1 MAIGLNSI
9 ATGGRAI
16 AIGNDHGMMQGDIPS
31 DTHKTIVSG
40 DQAIGIGTGIKVNT
54 RQAIGI
60 GNDLDVTGVGA
71 IAIGS
76 DDMGNLS
83 ASLDWPRTT
92 AKGDG
97 SIALG
102 AHATS
107 TATGSLAMGA
117 FSGASAENSLA
128 IMWGAKSSG
137 AKSIAIGEKAIA
149 SGSGSLALMQGAKTG
164 DVTVTNETKNEF
176 TPNNGNQANNAIA
189 IGKDA
194 LAKKND
200 TIALGTS
207 TQANEVNAVAIGN
220 TTAVTSQN
228 SVVVGYKSKIEDNK
242 SVNSG
247 IFGSNNTIEQF
258 TDAIGGSYGGSGN
271 TYIFGGNNTIRNS
284 SDTAFVGVGNTIEHA
299 QNSFLLGNKN
309 TSTNA
314 DRKGLNNSQVI
325 GNSNTVSNTNISTI
339 IGNKNT
345 EQGSDS
351 IFVIGKENTTNRTNS
366 SNILG
371 SKNNAT
377 SVANSSVVG
386 NENNIT
392 GSNSAAIGNKNIIT
406 HANSFVLGSN
416 VTANI
421 GNSVF
426 LGDKSTIRY
435 SENQNKPVKNLNDK
449 NLDGITTTGGSKGT
463 VTKGRLNE
471 GTTKEI
477 VYGGETTSNDK
488 FAGAT
493 SIGGV
498 SVGYAGGERRIMNVA
513 AGEISATSTD
523 AVNGSQLYA
532 VALKNYTPYFSVKST
547 EDGNYKNDGASGTN
561 AMAIGPKITAM
572 GDKSVAIGNDIDIQ
586 ADNIIALGSGIKVDG
601 EHEYIQSNG
610 RKWKTKSIDAIL
622 IGNKAGKL
630 HSKLYDNGEL
640 KQGTIDITGV
650 AKDTQ
655 VGPYSI
661 SMGTNSLAAGDFSMA
676 IGSSAIAQGNRSM
689 AIGNNNLAGN
699 TNDIASTQT
708 KTQVYGEQSIGIGTG
723 ILVTAKQSVALGND
737 LKVFGVGAIGI
748 GGDDSGISG
757 YWPPTVA
764 NGNGSVAIGTHSQ
777 AIGNNSLAL
786 GADARAGITNT
797 TPDTNTKSQLSITS
811 GEYSLAIMAKSKA
824 QKDKSIA
831 IGYSSDSQNERA
843 IAIGNDSTASLDD
856 SVAIGSNSKA
866 TTLNKS
872 GNFVYMP
879 DGNTSNQSVAAKPVA
894 NTHSVFSVGDKGKE
908 RQIQNVAAGLVSENS
923 TDAING
929 SQLWATATNLKNY
942 SDQIGWSVSDSNTNN
957 KAQITNKLKDND
969 KTNVKF
975 ISDSANSLSVTLDK
989 TNINEP
995 TIKIATKTAT
1005 LQNDNGVYKVNPTD
1019 KADSLITAGEVASNL
1034 NDLINTGLNFS
1045 ADDYVEGNK
1054 QTIANKKL
1062 GERLEI
1068 KSGEITKDSTIYKGG
1083 NLATSVENGKIVIG
1097 FKDKSA
1103 FSEVTADKF
1112 TAGDV
1117 VISKDNG
1124 INAGNKTIT
1133 NVGAPINDNDATN
1146 KNYVD
1151 TAVKDAVGNS
1161 KWKIKNNN
1169 GADPIAE
1176 IGKGDV
1182 VDFIN
1187 GTGTTASVTKDD
1199 TTNDTKVTFNVNV
1212 ASKPNIGT
1220 DGVISTNTNGANT
1233 FYDATTVDS
1242 MLNAIGW
1249 NISGANDKSKHLIT
1263 SGKQVEFVAG
1273 DNTNVEV
1280 STEKDNKTT
1289 VTISSSTP
1297 TTTLSDDTST
1307 NNGSILTPAKGEEN
1321 KFVTAG
1327 NLVTTINNSLGEVRN
1342 LGLDFTADI
1351 NGTPTKLHR
1360 NLGDSLAIKSGNF
1373 SDSGKD
1379 YKDKNLKTRINTDA
1393 IEIGISD
1400 KPEFSEVTVG
1410 DTTNN
1415 NLVLSGNSIQG
1426 KNNGTDTTGIQFD
1439 RDKVSLLGTNGS
1451 GVKLSNIAAGEIRNN
1466 SLDAINGTQ
1475 LSSLGNILGL
1485 SPDNSNNT
1493 IFGTPT
1499 FTTLKDKQGSDI
1511 TPNPANYLTA
1521 INSIASRVNDGIIFN
1536 GNSGND
1542 RNAPQYLGSTLKV
1555 IGANKATSEDYK
1567 TDNITTEYAKD
1578 SEGNGTITIS
1588 MKDNPTF
1595 SKVTA
1600 DKFIAGG
1607 VVISKDDGI
1616 NAGGKKITNVN
1627 TPTDN
1632 NDATNK
1638 KYVDDAV
1645 TSAVGNSKWKIKN
1658 NNGPEVAEIG
1668 QNNVVDFANGVGTT
1682 AKVEKTGEGAKVTF
1696 NVNKATAP
1704 TIADGII
1711 TKPTTPNVADTFYD
1725 APTIDSM
1732 LNAIGWNISG
1742 ASNENK
1748 HLITSGKQVEFVTT
1762 TPNTTSVDVSA
1773 DNSGK
1778 TTIMVNTLT
1787 ATLSNASDNKI
1798 ANPTGDEANKLV
1810 TAGNVANVV
1819 NKGLDSLKDLGLT
1832 FGADTGTATKQ
1843 ALGSTLNINA
1853 GDVDTDYVGGNL
1865 KTKVDNGKI
1874 TIGFKESPTFK
1885 EITAK
1890 DDSGSTVINGNSI
1903 NGKDGNNGKTSG
1915 IEFKENEI
1923 ALKGK
1928 DDNSPVKITNVAAGN
1943 ISENS
1948 KDAVTGGQ
1956 IHNLKNELA
1965 KNISAAKTEVKSD
1978 DKSVTVTSTNADDGH
1993 TIYDLSVVKSEL
2005 TISDDGKTIT
2015 SNTPNNA
2022 FVTGD
2027 NVANIVN
2034 KAVASARTEVTAGKN
2049 VNVVASNGTDGHDIY
2064 DINVS
2069 GDLTEISSIAN
2080 GATKISLDKDKN
2092 EVNVNNAKIANV
2104 ADGDISKDSKDAV
2117 TGGQIHNLKNE
2128 LDKNISAAKTEVTG
2142 SGAAVVTQKTGSNG
2156 QTVYNVHVDK
2166 LLTYTDKDGNELSR
2180 VGDKFYRVV
2189 NGVPDASQE
2198 VSVDTVAGI
2207 SLLSPAGKL
2216 VKLDK
2221 VDNGTLADN
2230 SKQAVNGGQLKAMG
2244 DQLGLAVNEKGD
2256 GFDNPMLTKLKN
2268 AKGEEVAPQKSTIVN
2283 VLNNTVDTVNQGLDV
2298 AGNNGTGKQ
2307 HLGSKVS
2314 IVGSAKESSSTYSS
2328 NNITTEY
2335 TRDNEGN
2342 GTVTILM
2349 RENPSFTGVVTS
2361 NQGFHVENGPS
2372 MTTAGIDAS
2381 NKPISNVAS
2390 GIKPTDAVNVHQLN
2404 QLGSHVIQLDKRLR
2418 GGIAGAVAT
2427 AGLPQAYIPGKSMV
2441 AISGGTYRG
2450 EQAVAVGVS
2459 RISDNG
2465 KMILKLTGSHNSGGD
2480 LSGSVGVGYQW

>member
-1 MAIGLNSI
+1 MFNKATSSSNSSVF
-9 ATGGRAI
+9 
-16 AIGNDHGMMQGDIPS
+16 GNINDIS
-31 DTHKTIVSG
+31 
-40 DQAIGIGTGIKVNT
+40 N
-54 RQAIGI
+54 
-60 GNDLDVTGVGA
+60 
-71 IAIGS
+71 
-76 DDMGNLS
+76 
-83 ASLDWPRTT
+83 
-92 AKGDG
+92 AKN

-102 AHATS
+102 
-107 TATGSLAMGA
+107 
-117 FSGASAENSLA
+117 
-128 IMWGAKSSG
+128 
-137 AKSIAIGEKAIA
+137 
-149 SGSGSLALMQGAKTG
+149 
-164 DVTVTNETKNEF
+164 
-176 TPNNGNQANNAIA
+176 
-189 IGKDA
+189 
-194 LAKKND
+194 
-200 TIALGTS
+200 
-207 TQANEVNAVAIGN
+207 
-220 TTAVTSQN
+220 
-228 SVVVGYKSKIEDNK
+228 
-242 SVNSG
+242 
-247 IFGSNNTIEQF
+247 
-258 TDAIGGSYGGSGN
+258 
-271 TYIFGGNNTIRNS
+271 
-284 SDTAFVGVGNTIEHA
+284 
-299 QNSFLLGNKN
+299 
-309 TSTNA
+309 
-314 DRKGLNNSQVI
+314 
-325 GNSNTVSNTNISTI
+325 
-339 IGNKNT
+339 
-345 EQGSDS
+345 
-351 IFVIGKENTTNRTNS
+351 
-366 SNILG
+366 
-371 SKNNAT
+371 
-377 SVANSSVVG
+377 
-386 NENNIT
+386 NNIT
-392 GSNSAAIGNKNIIT
+392 LDKES
-406 HANSFVLGSN
+406 SFVLGN
-416 VTANI
+416 NI
-421 GNSVF
+421 KADNSNSVY
-426 LGDKSTIRY
+426 LGDKSYVTYSANTNVAVNNKTVTTTTKEVSTDQDKHTETIIT
-435 SENQNKPVKNLNDK
+435 LA
-449 NLDGITTTGGSKGT
+449 DGTTTTGGSKGT
-463 VTKGRLNE
+463 ITKGRLNK

-477 VYGGETTSNDK
+477 VYGGEKDSKNE

-561 AMAIGPKITAM
+561 AMAIGPKISAM

-942 SDQIGWSVSDSNTNN
+942 SDQIGWSVSDSDTDN
-957 KAQITNKLKDND
+957 KAVITNKLND

-1045 ADDYVEGNK
+1045 ADDYVKGNK

-1083 NLATSVENGKIVIG
+1083 NLATSV
-1097 FKDKSA
+1097 
-1103 FSEVTADKF
+1103 
-1112 TAGDV
+1112 
-1117 VISKDNG
+1117 
-1124 INAGNKTIT
+1124 
-1133 NVGAPINDNDATN
+1133 
-1146 KNYVD
+1146 
-1151 TAVKDAVGNS
+1151 
-1161 KWKIKNNN
+1161 
-1169 GADPIAE
+1169 
-1176 IGKGDV
+1176 
-1182 VDFIN
+1182 
-1187 GTGTTASVTKDD
+1187 
-1199 TTNDTKVTFNVNV
+1199 
-1212 ASKPNIGT
+1212 
-1220 DGVISTNTNGANT
+1220 
-1233 FYDATTVDS
+1233 
-1242 MLNAIGW
+1242 
-1249 NISGANDKSKHLIT
+1249 
-1263 SGKQVEFVAG
+1263 
-1273 DNTNVEV
+1273 
-1280 STEKDNKTT
+1280 
-1289 VTISSSTP
+1289 
-1297 TTTLSDDTST
+1297 
-1307 NNGSILTPAKGEEN
+1307 
-1321 KFVTAG
+1321 
-1327 NLVTTINNSLGEVRN
+1327 
-1342 LGLDFTADI
+1342 
-1351 NGTPTKLHR
+1351 
-1360 NLGDSLAIKSGNF
+1360 
-1373 SDSGKD
+1373 
-1379 YKDKNLKTRINTDA
+1379 
-1393 IEIGISD
+1393 
-1400 KPEFSEVTVG
+1400 
-1410 DTTNN
+1410 
-1415 NLVLSGNSIQG
+1415 
-1426 KNNGTDTTGIQFD
+1426 DTTG
-1439 RDKVSLLGTNGS
+1439 K
-1451 GVKLSNIAAGEIRNN
+1451 
-1466 SLDAINGTQ
+1466 
-1475 LSSLGNILGL
+1475 
-1485 SPDNSNNT
+1485 
-1493 IFGTPT
+1493 
-1499 FTTLKDKQGSDI
+1499 
-1511 TPNPANYLTA
+1511 
-1521 INSIASRVNDGIIFN
+1521 II
-1536 GNSGND
+1536 
-1542 RNAPQYLGSTLKV
+1542 
-1555 IGANKATSEDYK
+1555 IGF
-1567 TDNITTEYAKD
+1567 
-1578 SEGNGTITIS
+1578 
-1588 MKDNPTF
+1588 KDNPTF
-1595 SKVTA
+1595 SEVTA

-1658 NNGPEVAEIG
+1658 NSGTEVAEIG

-1682 AKVEKTGEGAKVTF
+1682 ASVTKDDTTNDTKVTFNVNVANKPTIGADGIIPTSTNGINTFYDAPTIDSMLNAIGWNISGANDKSKHLITSGKQVEFVAGDNTSVEVSDEKDNKTTVKISSNTPTTTLNDDKNTNNGNIATLTKDEENKFVTAGNLVTTINNSLGEVRNLGLDFTADINGTDPDNKVHRNLGESLAIKSANFSDSGKEYKDKNLKTKVNTDAIEIGISDKPEFSEVTVGDTAKNNLVLSGNSIQGKNNGTNTTGIQFDSDKVSLLGTNGSGVKLSNVAAGEISNNSLDAINGTQLSSLGNILGLAPNNSNNTIFGNPTFTALKDKKGSDIVTTNLISYLTAINNIAARLNDGIIFNGNSGNDSNTPQYLGSKLSIVGSEKVATETYKTDNITTEYTNRDGNGTITISMKDKPKFSEVTAPLFKTGDEANSPSMSNAGINAGNRAITNVGTPTNDTDATNKSYVDTAVKDAVGNSKWKIKNNSGAEVAEIGQNNVVDFVNGVGTTAEVEKTSDGAKVTF

-1704 TIADGII
+1704 TITDGII
-1711 TKPTTPNVADTFYD
+1711 TKPTTPNVANTFYD

-1748 HLITSGKQVEFVTT
+1748 HLITSGNQVEFVTT

-1778 TTIMVNTLT
+1778 TTITVNTLT

-1810 TAGNVANVV
+1810 TASNVANVV

-1853 GDVDTDYVGGNL
+1853 GDVDTDYVRGNL

-1903 NGKDGNNGKTSG
+1903 NGKNGNNGKTSG

-1928 DDNSPVKITNVAAGN
+1928 DDNSPVKITNVADGVNDNDAINKKQFDEGVKNLENLAAAAKTEVVSDDSSVNITERRDEKGDKHTIYDLSVNKATLN
-1943 ISENS
+1943 ISPDGKNITSDKKDNAFVTGENVANIVNKAVASARTEVTAGKNVNVVASNGTDGHDIYDINVSGDLTEISSIANGATKISLDKDKNEVNVNNAKIANVADGDISKDS

-2005 TISDDGKTIT
+2005 TISDNGKTIT

-2404 QLGSHVIQLDKRLR
+2404 QLSSHVIQLDKRLR

>member
-1 MAIGLNSI
+1 MNKIFKVIFNHSTNQWTVTSELSKTRGKSSTGVKSNSIATHDHDNKCRFSKLSIISIMINSILFCMPVNVYAVDGTTNAVVTDNQDNNKRNGYNMAIGLNSI

-31 DTHKTIVSG
+31 DTHKTTVTG
-40 DQAIGIGTGIKVNT
+40 DQAIGIGTGVKVNT

-76 DDMGNLS
+76 DDMGSLS
-83 ASLDWPRTT
+83 ASLSWPRTT

-128 IMWGAKSSG
+128 MMWGAKSSG

-176 TPNNGNQANNAIA
+176 TVNNTADNAIA
-189 IGKDA
+189 IGKNA
-194 LAKKND
+194 LAKKNSA
-200 TIALGTS
+200 IALGTEAK
-207 TQANEVNAVAIGN
+207 ANEISSIAIGD
-220 TTAVTSQN
+220 TTTVDSQN
-228 SVVVGYKSKIEDNK
+228 SVVVGNYSTIRDGG

-247 IFGSNNTIEQF
+247 IFGKNNTIERF
-258 TDAIGGSYGGSGN
+258 TDASGSYGGSGN

-561 AMAIGPKITAM
+561 AMAIGPKISAM

-856 SVAIGSNSKA
+856 SVAIGSNSMA
-866 TTLNKS
+866 TTLNTN

-879 DGNTSNQSVAAKPVA
+879 DGSTSNQSVQAKPVSGTHSVFSVGTVGKERQIQNVAAGVVSETSTDAINGSQLYFTALNLKNYSDKIGWSVSDSDA
-894 NTHSVFSVGDKGKE
+894 NNKAEITNKLNDKINVKFISGSANSLSVTLDKTNEKEPTIKIATKTETISRGTDGNYAVNNNGSTNNLITAGDVAKNLNELKNLGLIFDADTGTQTTQALGSTLKIASGISDTGYIGTNLKTKVENGKIIIGMKETPDFNTINLNGKALTDDGNGNLTYNGKTVGSLHYLSVNGGTNQSGNNYDNDGAKANNSVAIGVGVTNETAAKNSVSIGSSITKANDSSILIGANAGALLGDGSDNANVGSQAIGIGVNAAPKGKYAIALGANAQSMQEQGISIGTAAIGEVYKGVAIGNGAWLLKSNAPVSSVVIGADSKINAMNTGEYVFSALGDKANNDKIQARPDNNFLTQDELDKAIASANGDIVKEKSAIKNATNAKPISVFSVGDKGKE
-908 RQIQNVAAGLVSENS
+908 RQIQNVAAGVVSATS

-929 SQLWATATNLKNY
+929 SQLYYTALNLKE
-942 SDQIGWSVSDSNTNN
+942 
-957 KAQITNKLKDND
+957 A
-969 KTNVKF
+969 
-975 ISDSANSLSVTLDK
+975 
-989 TNINEP
+989 
-995 TIKIATKTAT
+995 
-1005 LQNDNGVYKVNPTD
+1005 
-1019 KADSLITAGEVASNL
+1019 
-1034 NDLINTGLNFS
+1034 
-1045 ADDYVEGNK
+1045 
-1054 QTIANKKL
+1054 
-1062 GERLEI
+1062 
-1068 KSGEITKDSTIYKGG
+1068 
-1083 NLATSVENGKIVIG
+1083 
-1097 FKDKSA
+1097 
-1103 FSEVTADKF
+1103 
-1112 TAGDV
+1112 
-1117 VISKDNG
+1117 
-1124 INAGNKTIT
+1124 
-1133 NVGAPINDNDATN
+1133 
-1146 KNYVD
+1146 
-1151 TAVKDAVGNS
+1151 
-1161 KWKIKNNN
+1161 
-1169 GADPIAE
+1169 
-1176 IGKGDV
+1176 
-1182 VDFIN
+1182 
-1187 GTGTTASVTKDD
+1187 
-1199 TTNDTKVTFNVNV
+1199 
-1212 ASKPNIGT
+1212 
-1220 DGVISTNTNGANT
+1220 
-1233 FYDATTVDS
+1233 
-1242 MLNAIGW
+1242 
-1249 NISGANDKSKHLIT
+1249 
-1263 SGKQVEFVAG
+1263 
-1273 DNTNVEV
+1273 
-1280 STEKDNKTT
+1280 
-1289 VTISSSTP
+1289 
-1297 TTTLSDDTST
+1297 
-1307 NNGSILTPAKGEEN
+1307 
-1321 KFVTAG
+1321 
-1327 NLVTTINNSLGEVRN
+1327 
-1342 LGLDFTADI
+1342 GLDFTADI

-1360 NLGDSLAIKSGNF
+1360 NLGDSLAIKSADF

-1379 YKDKNLKTRINTDA
+1379 YKAKNLKTKINTEEGKQA

-1400 KPEFSEVTVG
+1400 TPEFKEVTVKDG
-1410 DTTNN
+1410 DE
-1415 NLVLSGNSIQG
+1415 S
-1426 KNNGTDTTGIQFD
+1426 
-1439 RDKVSLLGTNGS
+1439 
-1451 GVKLSNIAAGEIRNN
+1451 
-1466 SLDAINGTQ
+1466 
-1475 LSSLGNILGL
+1475 
-1485 SPDNSNNT
+1485 
-1493 IFGTPT
+1493 
-1499 FTTLKDKQGSDI
+1499 
-1511 TPNPANYLTA
+1511 
-1521 INSIASRVNDGIIFN
+1521 
-1536 GNSGND
+1536 
-1542 RNAPQYLGSTLKV
+1542 
-1555 IGANKATSEDYK
+1555 
-1567 TDNITTEYAKD
+1567 
-1578 SEGNGTITIS
+1578 
-1588 MKDNPTF
+1588 
-1595 SKVTA
+1595 
-1600 DKFIAGG
+1600 
-1607 VVISKDDGI
+1607 VVISKNTI
-1616 NAGGKKITNVN
+1616 KGKNQTN
-1627 TPTDN
+1627 D
-1632 NDATNK
+1632 
-1638 KYVDDAV
+1638 
-1645 TSAVGNSKWKIKN
+1645 
-1658 NNGPEVAEIG
+1658 
-1668 QNNVVDFANGVGTT
+1668 
-1682 AKVEKTGEGAKVTF
+1682 
-1696 NVNKATAP
+1696 
-1704 TIADGII
+1704 
-1711 TKPTTPNVADTFYD
+1711 
-1725 APTIDSM
+1725 
-1732 LNAIGWNISG
+1732 
-1742 ASNENK
+1742 
-1748 HLITSGKQVEFVTT
+1748 
-1762 TPNTTSVDVSA
+1762 
-1773 DNSGK
+1773 
-1778 TTIMVNTLT
+1778 
-1787 ATLSNASDNKI
+1787 
-1798 ANPTGDEANKLV
+1798 
-1810 TAGNVANVV
+1810 
-1819 NKGLDSLKDLGLT
+1819 
-1832 FGADTGTATKQ
+1832 
-1843 ALGSTLNINA
+1843 
-1853 GDVDTDYVGGNL
+1853 
-1865 KTKVDNGKI
+1865 
-1874 TIGFKESPTFK
+1874 
-1885 EITAK
+1885 
-1890 DDSGSTVINGNSI
+1890 
-1903 NGKDGNNGKTSG
+1903 TSG
-1915 IEFKENEI
+1915 IEFKTDEI
-1923 ALKGK
+1923 ALSGS
-1928 DDNSPVKITNVAAGN
+1928 NGTSPKITN
-1943 ISENS
+1943 
-1948 KDAVTGGQ
+1948 
-1956 IHNLKNELA
+1956 LA
-1965 KNISAAKTEVKSD
+1965 KGGISNSSTDAINGAQLFSLASVVGVNPNNENLFDTPKFKKINALGTNFVTYNPAEKEDTKNGNTTTGNNEKSIKERVD
-1978 DKSVTVTSTNADDGH
+1978 DLIEALNLGRIYAADDNMITNGSGGGS
-1993 TIYDLSVVKSEL
+1993 TLISNLSADEIFSQ
-2005 TISDDGKTIT
+2005 
-2015 SNTPNNA
+2015 
-2022 FVTGD
+2022 
-2027 NVANIVN
+2027 N
-2034 KAVASARTEVTAGKN
+2034 KAIKKELGEVLYIKSAD
-2049 VNVVASNGTDGHDIY
+2049 SNGFM
-2064 DINVS
+2064 
-2069 GDLTEISSIAN
+2069 
-2080 GATKISLDKDKN
+2080 
-2092 EVNVNNAKIANV
+2092 
-2104 ADGDISKDSKDAV
+2104 
-2117 TGGQIHNLKNE
+2117 GG
-2128 LDKNISAAKTEVTG
+2128 G
-2142 SGAAVVTQKTGSNG
+2142 
-2156 QTVYNVHVDK
+2156 
-2166 LLTYTDKDGNELSR
+2166 
-2180 VGDKFYRVV
+2180 
-2189 NGVPDASQE
+2189 
-2198 VSVDTVAGI
+2198 
-2207 SLLSPAGKL
+2207 
-2216 VKLDK
+2216 
-2221 VDNGTLADN
+2221 
-2230 SKQAVNGGQLKAMG
+2230 
-2244 DQLGLAVNEKGD
+2244 
-2256 GFDNPMLTKLKN
+2256 
-2268 AKGEEVAPQKSTIVN
+2268 
-2283 VLNNTVDTVNQGLDV
+2283 
-2298 AGNNGTGKQ
+2298 
-2307 HLGSKVS
+2307 
-2314 IVGSAKESSSTYSS
+2314 
-2328 NNITTEY
+2328 
-2335 TRDNEGN
+2335 
-2342 GTVTILM
+2342 
-2349 RENPSFTGVVTS
+2349 
-2361 NQGFHVENGPS
+2361 
-2372 MTTAGIDAS
+2372 
-2381 NKPISNVAS
+2381 
-2390 GIKPTDAVNVHQLN
+2390 
-2404 QLGSHVIQLDKRLR
+2404 
-2418 GGIAGAVAT
+2418 
-2427 AGLPQAYIPGKSMV
+2427 
-2441 AISGGTYRG
+2441 
-2450 EQAVAVGVS
+2450 
-2459 RISDNG
+2459 
-2465 KMILKLTGSHNSGGD
+2465 
-2480 LSGSVGVGYQW
+2480 